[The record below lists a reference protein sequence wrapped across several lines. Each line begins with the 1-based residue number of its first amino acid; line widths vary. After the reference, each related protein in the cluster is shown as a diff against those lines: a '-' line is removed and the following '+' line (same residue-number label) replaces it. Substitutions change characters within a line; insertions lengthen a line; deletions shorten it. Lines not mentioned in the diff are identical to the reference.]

1 MSIFGTFL
9 SKLSSKAP
17 ASPATPTPA
26 SSLAQGS
33 ATKAAP
39 LTSPAS
45 ASPPGQAVDVTAVL
59 DALSVKRSEKL
70 NEKLDWRNSTAGLM
84 KVLAVESNLQ
94 ARQELAKE
102 LQYEGDMKNS
112 AATDCWLHGQIMA
125 ILAANGG
132 KLPNE
137 LRRRW
142 YLSHYG
148 P

>member
-17 ASPATPTPA
+17 ASHAAPTSA
-26 SSLAQGS
+26 SSPGQGS
-33 ATKAAP
+33 GTKAPPPSA
-39 LTSPAS
+39 PAS

-70 NEKLDWRNSTAGLM
+70 NEKLDWRNSTADLM

-102 LQYEGDMKNS
+102 LQYEGNMKNS
-112 AATDCWLHGQIMA
+112 AATDSWLHGQIMA

>member
-1 MSIFGTFL
+1 HGTGL
-9 SKLSSKAP
+9 NA
-17 ASPATPTPA
+17 AHATR
-26 SSLAQGS
+26 S
-33 ATKAAP
+33 
-39 LTSPAS
+39 AS
-45 ASPPGQAVDVTAVL
+45 ASPPEQAVDVTAVL
-59 DALSVKRSEKL
+59 DGLSVKRSEKL
-70 NEKLDWRNSTAGLM
+70 KEKLDWRNSTADLM
-84 KVLAVESNLQ
+84 KVLSVESNLQ